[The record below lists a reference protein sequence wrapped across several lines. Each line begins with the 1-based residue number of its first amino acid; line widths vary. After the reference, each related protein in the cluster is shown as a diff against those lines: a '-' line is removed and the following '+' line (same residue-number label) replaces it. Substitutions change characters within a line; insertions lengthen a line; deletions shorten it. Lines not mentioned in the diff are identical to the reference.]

1 MKFLLR
7 KSLLFF
13 YFGKQSTFM
22 NQQDIIKEIGQIR
35 SIMEKS
41 SKFISISGL
50 SGVLIGTYALIG
62 AALGYLIV
70 YGFKSQFGYRDH
82 FVTDEIIIVKL
93 LLIALFVLLISIVT
107 GVLMAKRKAKRI
119 NQSIWNATS
128 RSLLFA
134 VAVPLITGGVFSL
147 IIFAKGYYGL
157 IASSLLIFY
166 GLALNAASTY
176 TFKEVKWLGIFEIIL
191 GLLALCFPGY
201 GLWFWALGFGVLHI
215 IYGLIVYKR
224 YE

>member
-1 MKFLLR
+1 MLC

-13 YFGKQSTFM
+13 YFVFQSTFM
-22 NQQDIIKEIGQIR
+22 DQRDIIKEIGQIR

-50 SGVLIGTYALIG
+50 SGVLIGTYAIIG
-62 AALGYLIV
+62 AALGYITV
-70 YGFKSQFGYRDH
+70 YGFRSQFGYRDY
-82 FVTDEIIIVKL
+82 FVTDEHIIFKL
-93 LLIALFVLLISIVT
+93 LLIALTVLLISIIT
-107 GVLMAKRKAKRI
+107 GVLMAKRKAKRV
-119 NQSIWNATS
+119 NQSIWNVSS

-134 VAVPLITGGVFSL
+134 LAVPLMAGGIFSL
-147 IIFAKGYYGL
+147 IVFARGYYGL

-166 GLALNAASTY
+166 GLALTAASTY

-201 GLWFWALGFGVLHI
+201 GFWFWTFGFGVLHI

>member
-1 MKFLLR
+1 
-7 KSLLFF
+7 
-13 YFGKQSTFM
+13 M

-62 AALGYLIV
+62 AALSYITV
-70 YGFKSQFGYRDH
+70 YGFKSQFGYRDY
-82 FVTDEIIIVKL
+82 FVTDEIIIFKL

-107 GVLMAKRKAKRI
+107 GILMAKRKAKRI

-147 IIFAKGYYGL
+147 IIFARGYYGL

-166 GLALNAASTY
+166 GLALTAASTY
-176 TFKEVKWLGIFEIIL
+176 TFREVKWLGIFEIIL